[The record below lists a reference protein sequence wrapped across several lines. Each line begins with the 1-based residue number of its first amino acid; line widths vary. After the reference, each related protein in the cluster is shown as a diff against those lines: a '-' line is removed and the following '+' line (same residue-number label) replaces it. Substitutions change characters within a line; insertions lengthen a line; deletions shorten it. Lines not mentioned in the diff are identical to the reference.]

1 MSTTQLADNFKRSV
15 KQRDERLFMAIFIL
29 SFPVFLVL
37 VLATRLSPAAS
48 EVKKERSILSE
59 ASASARSV
67 IAVALQD

>member
-15 KQRDERLFMAIFIL
+15 KQRDERLFQAIFIL
-29 SFPVFLVL
+29 SFPIFLVL
-37 VLATRLSPAAS
+37 VLATRLSPAGEA
-48 EVKKERSILSE
+48 KKERSILSE